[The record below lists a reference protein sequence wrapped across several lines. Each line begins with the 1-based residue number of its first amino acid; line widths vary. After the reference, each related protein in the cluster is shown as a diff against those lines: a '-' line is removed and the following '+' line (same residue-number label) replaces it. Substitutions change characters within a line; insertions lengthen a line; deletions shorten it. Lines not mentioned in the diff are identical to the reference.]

1 MGNCVGDQNTEQ
13 FNEDLLS
20 KPGVKKNVAQSSY
33 VREKFK
39 RPTVVKMSEEA
50 FLIDASNKEV
60 DIPFV
65 LNDVEEMTREQINER
80 RDEIRLGAP
89 GKLRLRLAAAAS

>member
-20 KPGVKKNVAQSSY
+20 KPNVKKNIAQSSY

-39 RPTVVKMSEEA
+39 RNATIKLSEEA
-50 FLIDASNKEV
+50 FTRGDDDQEYE
-60 DIPFV
+60 IPFAK
-65 LNDVEEMTREQINER
+65 NDIEALTREQIKER
-80 RDEIRLGAP
+80 VNAITSGAP
-89 GKLRLRLAAAAS
+89 GKLKLRFAASG